1 MFNFHDFLPFEDN
14 EFANLGLEQ
23 VGYIRRIS
31 GREIADRFPGNAEL
45 PQAIQLWALFGA
57 DGQPIVV
64 SDHIDGAQSSA
75 FDQDLEMVSLH

>member
-14 EFANLGLEQ
+14 EFANLGLQQ
-23 VGYIRRIS
+23 VGYIRRVS
-31 GREIADRFPGNAEL
+31 AREITDKFPGNPEL

-57 DGQPIVV
+57 DGLPIVV

-75 FDQDLEMVSLH
+75 FEQDLEMVSLH

>member
-31 GREIADRFPGNAEL
+31 AREIADRFPGNVEL
-45 PQAIQLWALFGA
+45 PQANQLWALFGA
-57 DGQPIVV
+57 DGQPIIV

-75 FDQDLEMVSLH
+75 FEQDLEMVSLH